1 MYKTDDL
8 LFVPL
13 GGSGEIGM
21 NANLYHYRDSWL
33 MVDLGI
39 SFPDESTPGID
50 VILPDLTFIE
60 KRRDKLAGLVL
71 THGHEDHLGAI
82 PYLWNR
88 IQCPIYGSAF
98 TLALLRR
105 KLAESRFDYEVPLI
119 ELGMGAVEQIG
130 AFSVELVGLSHSI
143 PDPAALAIRTEAGV
157 VLHTGDWKFDKT
169 PMLGTDTDSERLA
182 EIGTEGVLAMVG
194 DSTNAMVEG
203 RTGSESEACEGLKK
217 VIAAATGRVAVT
229 CFASNVARIDSIV
242 KAAQANDR
250 SVAIVGRALNRAMSA
265 AREVG
270 YLRDLPDFV
279 PEGDV
284 ELVPREHLVVI
295 CTGTQGEPR
304 AAMARI
310 AAGAHE
316 SVSLEAGDTVIY
328 SSRQIPGNENAISK
342 VQDMLIRRKIKLVTD
357 EDAPVHV
364 SGHPSRDEMVEM
376 YGLVRPQIAI
386 PVHGTARH
394 LMAHAELAKSCQVAQ
409 TIIPDNGAMIRLN
422 GRSSGDDGNYRA
434 EIIDDVHTGALTH
447 EGGQIIEVQSDML
460 RARRRMLWN
469 GAVTAS
475 VVLNSSGALCAV
487 PTISQTGISNK
498 NAADDYIAAASIAIE
513 DAIAVLGRSAR
524 RNDASVEEVTS
535 QAVRRVAK
543 SMFGLRPIAHV
554 HVIRVGQGDI
564 AGGADDPDDTTDPDA
579 EDLIA

>member
-1 MYKTDDL
+1 MYKNDDL

-13 GGSGEIGM
+13 GGAGEIGM
-21 NANLYHYRDSWL
+21 NANLYHYHDSWL

-39 SFPDESTPGID
+39 SFPDESTPGVE

-60 KRRDKLAGLVL
+60 QRRDKLVGLVL

-88 IQCPIYGSAF
+88 IRCPVYGSAF

-105 KLAESRFDYEVPLI
+105 KLAESRFNHEVPLI
-119 ELGMGAVEQIG
+119 ELSMGEAKKIG
-130 AFSVELVGLSHSI
+130 AFGVELVGLSHSI
-143 PDPAALAIRTEAGV
+143 PDPAALAIRTEAGI

-169 PMLGTDTDSERLA
+169 PMLGTNTDRCRLA
-182 EIGTEGVLAMVG
+182 EIGREGVLAMIG
-194 DSTNAMVEG
+194 DSTNAMIEG
-203 RTGSESEACEGLKK
+203 RTGSEALARDGLKK
-217 VIAAATGRVAVT
+217 VIAQATGRVAVT

-250 SVAIVGRALNRAMSA
+250 SIAIVGRALNRAMSA

-270 YLRDLPDFV
+270 YLQDLPDFV
-279 PEGDV
+279 PESDI
-284 ELVPREHLVVI
+284 ELVPREHLLVI

-376 YGLVRPQIAI
+376 YGIVRPHIAV

-394 LMAHAELAKSCQVAQ
+394 LIAHAALADSCQVAQ
-409 TIIPDNGAMIRLN
+409 SIIPDNGAMIRLN
-422 GRSSGDDGNYRA
+422 GRPPGEDGNYRA

-447 EGGQIIEVQSDML
+447 EGGQILELQSDML
-460 RARRRMLWN
+460 RARRKMLWN

-475 VVLNSSGALCAV
+475 VVLNRSGALCAV
-487 PTISQTGISNK
+487 PKVSQTGVSGQN
-498 NAADDYIAAASIAIE
+498 ADDFTTAASIAIE
-513 DAIAVLGRSAR
+513 EAVAALNKAAR
-524 RNDASVEEVTS
+524 QSNSTVEEVVT

-543 SMFGLRPIAHV
+543 SMFGRRPISHV
-554 HVIRVGQGDI
+554 HIIRVGHEDI
-564 AGGADDPDDTTDPDA
+564 AVDA
-579 EDLIA
+579 ADLIA